1 MISTRIET
9 KEAFRMIGFK
19 ATLSEGGA
27 VHAPDYSPLKTAF
40 FKSTLENGSMAS
52 LRPLSESPYGFA
64 AIAQEDG
71 KVLYVAGVQSAK
83 PLPDSAGEVL
93 FPGGQYLVLSGQGG
107 LSRLAFDRL
116 EDEAFGGILNEDYEY
131 VYTGHPV
138 AEVLTNG
145 NPMDAEVE
153 VWVPVEKRDAD

>member
-9 KEAFRMIGFK
+9 KEAFRIIGYK
-19 ATLSEGGA
+19 TVISEGGA
-27 VHAPDYSPLKTAF
+27 VHDPAYSPLKTTF
-40 FKSTLENGSMAS
+40 FKSMLENGSMAS

-71 KVLYVAGVQSAK
+71 KILYIAGVQSSGHQPEA
-83 PLPDSAGEVL
+83 AGEVL
-93 FPGGQYLVLSGQGG
+93 FPGGEYLVLSGQGG

-116 EDEAFGGILNEDYEY
+116 EDEAFGSILNDNYEY
-131 VYTGHPV
+131 VYTGHPI

-153 VWVPVEKRDAD
+153 VWVPVTKRKAV

>member
-9 KEAFRMIGFK
+9 KAAFRIIGYK
-19 ATLSEGGA
+19 TTLSEGGA
-27 VHAPDYSPLKTAF
+27 MHNPAYSPLKTAF
-40 FKSTLENGSMAS
+40 FKSTLENGSMAA

-64 AIAQEDG
+64 AIAREDG
-71 KVLYVAGVQSAK
+71 KILYVAGVQSPRPQPEA
-83 PLPDSAGEVL
+83 AGEVL
-93 FPGGQYLVLSGQGG
+93 FPGGEYLVLSGQGG

-116 EDEAFGGILNEDYEY
+116 EDEAFGGILNDEYEY
-131 VYTGHPV
+131 EYTGHPI

-153 VWVPVEKRDAD
+153 VWVPVKKRDAV

>member
-9 KEAFRMIGFK
+9 KAAFRIIGYK
-19 ATLSEGGA
+19 TAISEGGA
-27 VHAPDYSPLKTAF
+27 VHDPAYSPLKTAF

-71 KVLYVAGVQSAK
+71 EILYIAGVQSSK
-83 PLPDSAGEVL
+83 PQPEAAGEVL
-93 FPGGQYLVLSGQGG
+93 FPGGEYLILSGQGG

-116 EDEAFGGILNEDYEY
+116 EDKAFGSILNDDYEY
-131 VYTGHPV
+131 VYTGHPI

-153 VWVPVEKRDAD
+153 VWVPVKKRDAV

>member
-9 KEAFRMIGFK
+9 KDAFRIIGYK
-19 ATLSEGGA
+19 AVISEGGA
-27 VHAPDYSPLKTAF
+27 VHDPGYSPLKTAF
-40 FKSTLENGSMAS
+40 FKSTLENGSMAA

-71 KVLYVAGVQSAK
+71 KILYVAGVQSSG
-83 PLPDSAGEVL
+83 PQPDAAVEVL
-93 FPGGQYLVLSGQGG
+93 FPGGEYLVLSGQGG

-116 EDEAFGGILNEDYEY
+116 EDEAFGSILNDDYEY
-131 VYTGHPV
+131 VYAGHPI

-153 VWVPVEKRDAD
+153 VWVPVKKRKAE

>member
-1 MISTRIET
+1 M
-9 KEAFRMIGFK
+9 
-19 ATLSEGGA
+19 
-27 VHAPDYSPLKTAF
+27 
-40 FKSTLENGSMAS
+40 LENGFMAS

-71 KVLYVAGVQSAK
+71 KILYIAGVQSPRPQPEA
-83 PLPDSAGEVL
+83 AVEVL
-93 FPGGQYLVLSGQGG
+93 FPGGEYLVLSGQGG

-116 EDEAFGGILNEDYEY
+116 EDEAFGDILNDNYEY
-131 VYTGHPV
+131 VYTGHPI

-153 VWVPVEKRDAD
+153 VWVPVTKRKAN